1 MIVTRGLTKRYG
13 KTVAVDD
20 LSFTVSPGVVTGFLG
35 PNGSGKSTTM
45 RMILGLDVPDAGTA
59 FINGSAYGD
68 LSWPL
73 RDVGALLDA
82 KAFHPGRTARNHLRW
97 LAQTNDISLARVDA
111 VLDLVGLTAVAD
123 KRAGKFS
130 LGMGQRLGIASAL
143 LGDPGVLL
151 FDEPVNGLDPEGI
164 RWVRHLLR
172 DLAAEGRTVLVSS
185 HLINEM
191 ALTAERLVVIG
202 RGTLIAETSV
212 DDFVARHQ
220 SEAVRIVTPTPQR
233 FVAALSRAGARPAVE
248 GDGAIVTS
256 GLSAADIGELAADQA
271 LTVHELTPLRASLED
286 VFMEL
291 TSASVEYRSHSN
303 DPVAAGAPADP
314 LKGPAMTTIPVTAP
328 RVAGGRHVRTLAR
341 RAAPD
346 HPRRMDQARLAPL
359 DAVDP
364 ARHRRRDLPGDLA
377 GNPERPPPPGPGGTG
392 GSTRPTSP

>member
-1 MIVTRGLTKRYG
+1 VIVTRGLTKRYD
-13 KTVAVDD
+13 KTLAVDD

-45 RMILGLDVPDAGTA
+45 RMILGLDRPDAG
-59 FINGSAYGD
+59 SALVSGCTYAE

-73 RDVGALLDA
+73 REVGALLDA
-82 KAFHPGRTARNHLRW
+82 KAFHPGRSARNHLRW
-97 LAQTNDISLARVDA
+97 LAQANDIPQGRVDA
-111 VLDLVGLTAVAD
+111 VLDVVGLTAVAD
-123 KRAGKFS
+123 RRAGKFS

-220 SEAVRIVTPTPQR
+220 SDAVRIVSPTPQR
-233 FVAALSRAGARPAVE
+233 FVSVLSRAGARPVVHD
-248 GDGAIVTS
+248 DGSIVTS
-256 GLSAADIGELAADQA
+256 GLTSADIGVLAADQE
-271 LTVHELTPLRASLED
+271 LTVYELTPLRASLED
-286 VFMEL
+286 VFMEM
-291 TSASVEYRSHSN
+291 TSSSVEYRSQT
-303 DPVAAGAPADP
+303 DDKVA
-314 LKGPAMTTIPVTAP
+314 
-328 RVAGGRHVRTLAR
+328 VR
-341 RAAPD
+341 
-346 HPRRMDQARLAPL
+346 
-359 DAVDP
+359 DA
-364 ARHRRRDLPGDLA
+364 LP
-377 GNPERPPPPGPGGTG
+377 
-392 GSTRPTSP
+392 TR